1 MGSALLTLG
10 AAVLGGLITL
20 MSVLLTQRGAERLR
34 REDRERLDQHRLED
48 RKHAWDIQVLE
59 GRRASYARI
68 NAAARS
74 ARDAVVSCSIEFRE
88 SGRVEP
94 ETGAAMDSVWAAY
107 VAQHAEAQMSVSDE
121 VLVALGAVNGSLRQM
136 YGLVQGL
143 RRGTSDREAALQ
155 ELEIRRGELWG
166 RLTAARDE
174 MRKDLG
180 IASSTWQPDM
190 PQDTL

>member
-1 MGSALLTLG
+1 M
-10 AAVLGGLITL
+10 
-20 MSVLLTQRGAERLR
+20 
-34 REDRERLDQHRLED
+34 
-48 RKHAWDIQVLE
+48 
-59 GRRASYARI
+59 
-68 NAAARS
+68 
-74 ARDAVVSCSIEFRE
+74 VSCSIELWD
-88 SGRVEP
+88 SGCVEP

-136 YGLVQGL
+136 YSLVQGL

-155 ELEIRRGELWG
+155 ELEIRRGELWD

-180 IASSTWQPDM
+180 IASSTWQPDT
-190 PQDTL
+190 PRDAL